1 MADRQ
6 SQGLQI
12 ALIAS
17 VMLNIV
23 VGVVA
28 YLMWRQYDEA
38 RTSATASEK
47 KASDAQQTASSAQA
61 DAVKLKDWMGFASTA
76 SIDAIGKDKDDE
88 MTNVYASVFGQSY
101 PQSDRVYRKVIRTFY
116 DTIKNRDK
124 AILDEQDLRK
134 KAETDVTNLRAELA
148 AKVKAEEDNTASVQ
162 RDLKNRTDEF
172 TQARKDVLAQRDE
185 EAGKKKVAIDEANV
199 KVAELQGTIAAGNSE
214 IDRRKRREEDLKH
227 QLEEDRKQTFEEAL
241 GKIISANQATKTV
254 YINLGQA
261 DALNRLATFSV
272 YDAKTTDVSRGGKK
286 GTIEVTQLLEPHM
299 AEARIVDAKLGD
311 PILAGDVIYTP
322 IWRPGQQRHFAL
334 AGLIDVDGD
343 NKSDLELVRRL
354 ITMNGGVVDSF
365 REGNRRTGT
374 LSERTDYLVIGKIP
388 DEKSLPAERTDF
400 TNVVTVAERLL
411 VKKIDLKDLLAQM
424 GWKPDTNLQKY
435 GPGYRPQDFVP
446 KAPPGS
452 QRVSTGNVSP
462 LFKPRQPRSTA
473 ASTY

>member
-1 MADRQ
+1 
-6 SQGLQI
+6 
-12 ALIAS
+12 
-17 VMLNIV
+17 V

-38 RTSATASEK
+38 NIAA
-47 KASDAQQTASSAQA
+47 KAKTEEAQKANDQA
-61 DAVKLKDWMGFASTA
+61 RKDRDDAVKLRDWMGFTPTDT
-76 SIDAIGKDKDDE
+76 IDAIGKAKDDE

-116 DTIKNRDK
+116 DTVKNRDK
-124 AILDEQDLRK
+124 QILDEQELRK

-148 AKVKAEEDNTASVQ
+148 AKVKAEEDNTATVQ

-172 TQARKDVLAQRDE
+172 SQAHKDLLAQRDE
-185 EAGKKKVAIDEANV
+185 EAGKRKVAIDDANV
-199 KVAELQGTIAAGNSE
+199 KMADLQNTIAAGNSE
-214 IDRRKRREEDLKH
+214 IDRYKRWVEDLKR
-227 QLEEDRKQTFEEAL
+227 QLEADRKQTFEEAL
-241 GKIISANQATKTV
+241 GRIISANQASRTV

-261 DALNRLATFSV
+261 DALNRLTTFSV
-272 YDAKTTDVSRGGKK
+272 YDANTTDVSRGGKK
-286 GTIEVTQLLEPHM
+286 GTIEVTQLSSSAPHM

-334 AGLIDVDGD
+334 AGLIDMDGD
-343 NKSDLELVRRL
+343 GKSDLELIRRL

-365 REGNRRTGT
+365 REGNRRIGT
-374 LSERTDYLVIGKIP
+374 LGERTDYLVIGMIP

-462 LFKPRQPRSTA
+462 LFKPREPRGNA
-473 ASTY
+473 PSTY